1 MSIHIEAVSVIFI
14 IEAKIEAVDNTGF
27 VLFVVEAVIFIE
39 EAEIE
44 AEIDAVNNIVFFLLY
59 FVLYRLLSYK
69 G

>member
-14 IEAKIEAVDNTGF
+14 LEAKIEAVDNTGF
-27 VLFVVEAVIFIE
+27 VLFFVEAVIFIK
-39 EAEIE
+39 E